1 MIKKFI
7 LFYFLVTFNLS
18 SQELIIGNERVE
30 PGIVFV
36 FEGAIKD
43 KVFPLSL
50 NLSENQANV
59 HIEARVNWDITNVP
73 SGVPPGGFVP
83 YLKISAI
90 ITNQSN
96 AMKSFIDLYPH
107 LNLTDNFHYAR
118 NIALPGSK
126 NDFYKVEFLV
136 NSPSKFDLFYHNDWS
151 LGYGLK
157 LIEDKIFIYENINFS
172 KIANSTRY

>member
-1 MIKKFI
+1 
-7 LFYFLVTFNLS
+7 
-18 SQELIIGNERVE
+18 
-30 PGIVFV
+30 
-36 FEGAIKD
+36 
-43 KVFPLSL
+43 
-50 NLSENQANV
+50 
-59 HIEARVNWDITNVP
+59 
-73 SGVPPGGFVP
+73 
-83 YLKISAI
+83 
-90 ITNQSN
+90 
-96 AMKSFIDLYPH
+96 MKSFIDLYPH